1 MTHKHHNLSKNS
13 VMKLLILELLH
24 KHRPAPIAHL
34 LALLLVGCSVLS
46 QGIELK
52 DIWTDYKFYATSG
65 PSFQW
70 TASESYLAQ
79 DQGLIVQKNIHSAD
93 AQVLLDLSALPDS
106 LSLASF
112 ELSSSEQLLFLRFNP
127 ESLYRRSS
135 KSYVGVYHLA
145 SQKLLYLSPSK
156 VFNPS
161 LSPDETH
168 IGYTFQNN
176 LYVASL
182 SDATPTQLTHDG
194 QWNHIL
200 NGRTDWVYEEEFGF
214 SKAYQWIQGT
224 AQIAYLKFNEAHVQT
239 YQIQQW
245 GNDLYPT
252 TYSYKYPKAGQ
263 PNAQVSLQVVN
274 YHTGATTPILQT
286 DEHLEYIPK
295 LIPSPHPYQIGFIT
309 LNRLQNELKLQFYNT
324 QTNQTS
330 TPYTEKSGC
339 YVEVPSG
346 PYFTP
351 EGLIIDSYRSGN
363 KHFHLVTHQKI
374 TDLTPG
380 DFDVTGFGFYD
391 PTHQC
396 LYHTAYLH
404 NSHTQTLCTSKKGK
418 TKAWLQTDDW
428 TDAEF
433 SSQGNYIKVTTSNL
447 HKPPTAVLME
457 VNSKKELL
465 TLTKNQPV
473 RQHLE
478 ALGLGKPQFFK
489 VKNPQGIEIPCLKI
503 LPAHFDPK
511 KKYPLIMHCY
521 GGPGHQVVVNKWNSF
536 DYFYHQMLA
545 QRGAIIVLADGRG
558 TDGNGTAY
566 RQASY
571 QNFGFYEHQDQL
583 TVAQQLI
590 AEGSVDTSRV
600 GIWGWSFGGYLSS
613 LCVLKSPEVFK
624 TAIAVAPVTNWR
636 FYDNVYTERYM
647 GLPSQNPK
655 GYDQNAPTHYAHQLK
670 GHLLLIHGTADD
682 NVHFQ
687 NSIALQS
694 ELLKHNKQFDT
705 FYYADKNHGI
715 YGGNT
720 RLNLYEKMANFMTSN
735 VILDGN

>member
-1 MTHKHHNLSKNS
+1 MRTTQ
-13 VMKLLILELLH
+13 IF
-24 KHRPAPIAHL
+24 
-34 LALLLVGCSVLS
+34 ALLLLGSTLLS
-46 QGIELK
+46 QQIELS
-52 DIWTDYKFYATSG
+52 DIWTDYKFYATKSQ
-65 PSFQW
+65 SFKW
-70 TASESYLAQ
+70 TSSESYLVNEKHA
-79 DQGLIVQKNIHSAD
+79 IVQKNIHSAD
-93 AQVLLDLSALPDS
+93 TQELLALSIFDDS
-106 LSLASF
+106 LSLSSF
-112 ELSSSEQLLFLRFNP
+112 EFGPNEQLLLLKFNS

-135 KSYVGVYHLA
+135 KSYFGVYDL
-145 SQKLLYLSPSK
+145 SQQALLYLTPTK

-161 LSPDETH
+161 LSPDGTH
-168 IGYTFQNN
+168 IGYTYQNN
-176 LYVASL
+176 LYVVDL
-182 SDATPTQLTHDG
+182 KHPTPAQLTQDG

-214 SKAYQWIQGT
+214 TQAYQWIKGT
-224 AQIAYLKFNEAHVQT
+224 PQIAFLRFNEAEVKT
-239 YQIQQW
+239 YQIQKW
-245 GNDLYPT
+245 DNGLYPT
-252 TYSYKYPKAGQ
+252 HYTYKYPKAGES
-263 PNAQVSLQVVN
+263 NAQVSLQVVN
-274 YHTGATTPILQT
+274 YRTGITTPVIQT
-286 DEHLEYIPK
+286 DENVEYIAK
-295 LIPSPHPYQIGFIT
+295 LIPSPHANEFGFIT
-309 LNRLQNELKLQFYNT
+309 LNRLQNKLEIQFYDT
-324 QTNQTS
+324 KTNQKNTK
-330 TPYTEKSGC
+330 YTEQSDR

-351 EGLIIDSYRSGN
+351 NGLIIDSYRSGN
-363 KHFHLVTHQKI
+363 KHFHLVTDQKT

-391 PTHQC
+391 PKEQC
-396 LYHTAYLH
+396 LYHTAYLN

-418 TKAWLQTDDW
+418 TNAWLKTDNW

-433 SSQGNYIKVTTSNL
+433 SSQGNYVKITTSAL
-447 HKPPTAVLME
+447 HQPPTSALME
-457 VNSKKELL
+457 VKSKKELL
-465 TLTKNQPV
+465 SLTKNERV
-473 RQHLE
+473 RDHLE
-478 ALGLGKPQFFK
+478 TVGLSQPEFFT
-489 VKNPQGIEIPCLKI
+489 VKNPQGVEIPCLKI
-503 LPAHFDPK
+503 LPPHFDPRQ
-511 KKYPLIMHCY
+511 KYPLIMHCY
-521 GGPGHQVVVNKWNSF
+521 GGPGHQVVVNKWSSF

-558 TDGNGTAY
+558 TDGNGTDY

-613 LCVLKSPEVFK
+613 LCLLKSPEVFK

-636 FYDNVYTERYM
+636 FYDNIYTERYM

-655 GYDQNAPTHYAHQLK
+655 GYDQNSPTSYAHQLS
-670 GHLLLIHGTADD
+670 GDLLLIHGTADD

-694 ELLKHNKQFDT
+694 ELLKYNKQFDT

-720 RLNLYEKMANFMTSN
+720 RFNLYQKMANFMISN